1 LETSTADTRLT
12 VKLRDPPVLI
22 ADHWCKDSNAVLNQ
36 ENISVTT
43 PEEQADLDKLL
54 AAQQL
59 VRINNHNFMEHL
71 MRMSPEDFKHA
82 GFRNLEDGLIRSM
95 TSATKKDQRSR
106 AIYLKKWPD
115 K

>member
-1 LETSTADTRLT
+1 
-12 VKLRDPPVLI
+12 
-22 ADHWCKDSNAVLNQ
+22 
-36 ENISVTT
+36 VTT
-43 PEEQADLDKLL
+43 PEQQADLDKLL

-59 VRINNHNFMEHL
+59 VRLNNHNFMEHL

-82 GFRNLEDGLIRSM
+82 GFRNLEDGLIKSM
-95 TSATKKDQRSR
+95 TSATKKMKDLG